1 MLDGP
6 VRTDDTLGMRKAR
19 RLGTLNRR
27 NPKGGDAVVR
37 LNAYIGLWA
46 CSARNRGGGNRPA
59 LPSLR

>member
-27 NPKGGDAVVR
+27 YPKGGDAVVR
-37 LNAYIGLWA
+37 LNGRPPAIA
-46 CSARNRGGGNRPA
+46 GGSWR
-59 LPSLR
+59 